1 MDRRFTLWL
10 LLTTMMCLI
19 YLNMV
24 RPNPKDAADEDPAA
38 AKEVADPL
46 AEAPIGA
53 GVQPE
58 EGQPEN
64 KEPQAEIVA
73 SPSPDNPRR
82 TVTLGSMDPTKGFNQ
97 LITLSSLGA
106 SLEKAELVA
115 QKPSGKLRY
124 RAIEQMGGYLGYLS
138 LTPAMQIT
146 SVPDGSP
153 AALATSNSGTGLQ
166 ADDVLTS
173 LNGTAVTSS
182 VELNDLLAELKPGTS
197 VTVQVNRAG
206 AAIDFTATLS
216 EVPLD
221 VLRTQE
227 RSAEFIT
234 GNNQRTSLRT
244 TLGSLNSNY
253 IPFGQ
258 PCFPSLKD
266 TLQANWAVEK
276 LSVKEGQG
284 VQFRLPLASYLNK
297 AQPRNLDIVKRY
309 RLLPA
314 GGNSDGYILDIETV
328 IENKNDVEV
337 RASFRQ
343 EGPAGLTLEG
353 WWYSFKISPYM
364 FSGAG
369 NRDVI
374 YNSTAKGHQV
384 RTTRQIFAEAKNT
397 PQKPELVIFGEND
410 APEARELKYIGI
422 DAQYFNASLLSKDGS
437 LKDLRQAACVAVA
450 DAAAINRS
458 KQQATNTSFWFD
470 TKEQVIPA
478 GGSISKNYQM
488 YIGPK
493 DSELLANHDLGQ
505 AIEYGWFGFVARPL
519 GGILHFFF
527 GFVGN
532 YGIAIVMLT
541 VLVRSCLFPFSR
553 KAMLSS
559 QKMQAQMQVLQ
570 PEMKIINEKY
580 KDDIQKRS
588 QAMQELYK
596 KHNFNPAEQLSGCLP
611 LFIQMPI
618 FMGLFRC
625 LSCDVSLRQEP
636 LVAGM
641 NWCSNLAGPDMF
653 ADWSG
658 WMIEFIAGKGTGWL
672 GPYFNLLPILTVS
685 LFIVQQKMLMP
696 KATDDQQRMTQRMM
710 MVMTCCMGL
719 FFFKMPAGMCIYFIT
734 SSLWSLVE
742 RKLIKRSMPPTDNQP
757 SGSPESNG
765 GGTGRSGTSNPTSK
779 KERDRDR
786 RKKAGQEKPKS
797 RLEEFKEMLEKPAVK
812 SGTQRGPAPG
822 KNKRKKKKR

>member
-24 RPNPKDAADEDPAA
+24 RPNPKDAAGEDPAA
-38 AKEVADPL
+38 AREVTDPL
-46 AEAPIGA
+46 AEAPISSGA
-53 GVQPE
+53 QPE
-58 EGQPEN
+58 KVQPEN
-64 KEPQAEIVA
+64 KEPEAETVA
-73 SPSPDNPRR
+73 NPSPDNPRR
-82 TVTLGSMDPTKGFNQ
+82 TVTLGSMDPAKGFNQ

-115 QKPSGKLRY
+115 QSAPGVFRY
-124 RAIEQMGGYLGYLS
+124 RAIEQKGGYLGYLS
-138 LTPAMQIT
+138 LTPEMVIT

-153 AALATSNSGTGLQ
+153 AALATSNASAGIQ
-166 ADDVLTS
+166 VDDVLTS

-182 VELNDLLAELKPGTS
+182 VELNDLLTELAPGTS
-197 VTVQVNRAG
+197 VAVQVNRAG
-206 AAIDFTATLS
+206 STIDFTATLG

-253 IPFGQ
+253 IPFGE

-266 TLQANWAVEK
+266 TLQANWAVEELK
-276 LSVKEGQG
+276 VPEGQG
-284 VQFRLPLASYLNK
+284 VQFRLPLTSYLNE

-314 GGNSDGYILDIETV
+314 GGNNDGHILDIETI
-328 IENKNDVEV
+328 IENKNDVDV

-343 EGPAGLTLEG
+343 EGPTGLTLEG
-353 WWYSFKISPYM
+353 WWYSNKISPYM

-369 NRDVI
+369 NRDVV
-374 YNSTAKGHQV
+374 YHSLAKGHQV
-384 RTTRQIFAEAKNT
+384 RTTRQIFAEAKDT

-410 APEARELKYIGI
+410 TPEARELKYIGV
-422 DAQYFNASLLSKDGS
+422 DAQYFNASLLSQDGS

-450 DAAAINRS
+450 DPDAINRYQ
-458 KQQATNTSFWFD
+458 QQATNTSFWFD

-478 GGSISKNYQM
+478 GGAVSKNYQM

-493 DSELLANHDLGQ
+493 DSKLLEAHGLGQ

-519 GGILHFFF
+519 ASILHFFF

-541 VLVRSCLFPFSR
+541 VVVRSFLFPFSR
-553 KAMLSS
+553 KAMLTS

-570 PEMKIINEKY
+570 PEMKVINEKY

-641 NWCSNLAGPDMF
+641 SWCSNLAGPDMF

-658 WMIEFIAGKGTGWL
+658 WMIEYIAGKGTGWL
-672 GPYFNLLPILTVS
+672 GPYFNLLPILTVL

-696 KATDDQQRMTQRMM
+696 KATDDQQRVTQNMM
-710 MVMTCCMGL
+710 MVMTCFMGVM
-719 FFFKMPAGMCIYFIT
+719 FFRMPAGMCIYFIT

-742 RKLIKRSMPPTDNQP
+742 RKLIKRTIPPSENQP
-757 SGSPESNG
+757 SGDTDG
-765 GGTGRSGTSNPTSK
+765 KGGTGSSGTSNPTSK
-779 KERDRDR
+779 KERDRSR
-786 RKKAGQEKPKS
+786 RKSAGQEKPKS
-797 RLEEFKEMLEKPAVK
+797 RLEELKEMLEKPAVK
-812 SGTQRGPAPG
+812 SGTQRGPAPS